1 MRISL
6 HRILCGISL
15 VALIASVS
23 IFAEVEGTYVL
34 EDSEESRFKWKQP
47 ELTIKAD
54 DDGGY
59 SAVLTESSG
68 EILLDSEEVEVDGQ
82 EFKAIFTLSSD
93 LGDLNITYAG
103 QVENGSLTGTI
114 TESMFGTEV
123 KLVGNLK
130 SEDEPLRQEES
141 KNELE
146 LESEISDTSEIQSI
160 NPDIVGTYVLD
171 SESSSRTK
179 PELMIS
185 LDGLGKYS
193 ATLIAHKTTKT
204 DNIRGEN
211 NKFSA
216 TFKVSTNLGDM
227 DITYAGRIESDR
239 LIGTITESL
248 FGAAVK
254 LVGKLK
260 KEGETDQNDN
270 SE

>member
-1 MRISL
+1 MECSFR
-6 HRILCGISL
+6 RFLCGVGFFI
-15 VALIASVS
+15 VTASVS
-23 IFAEVEGTYVL
+23 IFAGVEGTYVL

-54 DDGGY
+54 DEGGY
-59 SAVLTESSG
+59 SVVLTDSSG
-68 EILLDSEEVEVDGQ
+68 EVLLDSEDIEVDGQ
-82 EFKAIFTLSSD
+82 NFKAIFTLSSD

-103 QVENGSLTGTI
+103 QVENDQLTGTI

-123 KLVGNLK
+123 KLVGSLK
-130 SEDEPLRQEES
+130 SEDETLRLEES
-141 KNELE
+141 NNELKH
-146 LESEISDTSEIQSI
+146 ESEISDTSEIQSI
-160 NPDIVGTYVLD
+160 NPDIVGTYILD
-171 SESSSRTK
+171 NDSDSSKK
-179 PELMIS
+179 PELKIS

-193 ATLIAHKTTKT
+193 ATLIAGKVTKT
-204 DNIRGEN
+204 DDVKGEN

-216 TFKVSTNLGDM
+216 TFKVATNIGDM

-239 LIGTITESL
+239 LFGTITESL

-260 KEGETDQNDN
+260 KEGKTEHNDN